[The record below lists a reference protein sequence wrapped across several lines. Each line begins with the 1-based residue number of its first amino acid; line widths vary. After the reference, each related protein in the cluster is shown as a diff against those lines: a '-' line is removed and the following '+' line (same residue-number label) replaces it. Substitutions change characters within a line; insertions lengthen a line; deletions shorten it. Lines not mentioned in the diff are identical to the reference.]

1 MQKGSGHQS
10 PNQQTS
16 ADSQEGI
23 EAPDKSPFFAKRVP
37 GSPDNPPES
46 GKCLLGLHPRALDEK
61 KTDFYFRPRCMA
73 PPTAPTRTPAMV
85 TAPATAPTATRRRLR
100 TTEATEATRAR
111 TATGTERL
119 GKPLFLV
126 SARPRCLKRMT
137 VLRDGPPETII
148 RHHMHESQTTCF
160 FKGSARFA
168 LGILGMIPFPGIAQ
182 FQKGIQSL
190 ASNNFSE
197 FQLQAV

>member
-1 MQKGSGHQS
+1 MIRWAPSCKKEVFTDHRISKHLLIPKRGSKHQTN
-10 PNQQTS
+10 PRS
-16 ADSQEGI
+16 AR
-23 EAPDKSPFFAKRVP
+23 RVP

-100 TTEATEATRAR
+100 TTTEAATRAR

-119 GKPLFLV
+119 GGPLFLV
-126 SARPRCLKRMT
+126 SARPRCLERRT
-137 VLRDGPPETII
+137 VDGFPETII
-148 RHHMHESQTTCF
+148 RHHMHDSQTTCF
-160 FKGSARFA
+160 SKDLHVAHWGS
-168 LGILGMIPFPGIAQ
+168 
-182 FQKGIQSL
+182 
-190 ASNNFSE
+190 SE
-197 FQLQAV
+197 